1 MKNILFVFLCLMLGI
16 QANAQSDTDNPFY
29 GLRSGV
35 KMTNV
40 EQIFKNLS
48 DAVDKHADGKA
59 KILGYK
65 YLGTVKDSLE
75 VQKMV
80 RQNILN
86 APQYS
91 RGIKRAEL
99 YLDSLIID
107 HSQYVFTPQ
116 AFPMKKFLRSF
127 EGKGIFKN
135 ICQEIKV
142 GYNIYKLM
150 YMLDGKK
157 YSEFVFVNSKDMQ
170 VATSSSFWGFHLR
183 TSQQATLPI
192 GAWVHTDTSRN
203 KDKDEQKAQLDS
215 NAILCN
221 IKEAEQ
227 QDNFLKVTL
236 GDVTISHAYP
246 MEAKISDDGKC
257 FVKYKIYDNHY
268 HPVKLFLNVA
278 YSNVNNTVKLLD
290 YKIDG
295 LCNDGVATF
304 NKKDKNIVSLTYD
317 DRSKCFIGNLSG
329 MVDYLS
335 SNGSIIPDSA
345 DSILIL
351 HLSQK

>member
-1 MKNILFVFLCLMLGI
+1 MKYIFLVLFLYVGI
-16 QANAQSDTDNPFY
+16 QVNAQSDTDNPYY
-29 GLRSGV
+29 GLRSEV
-35 KMTNV
+35 KITNV

-86 APQYS
+86 APQFS
-91 RGIKRAEL
+91 RGVKRAEL
-99 YLDSLIID
+99 HIDSLIID
-107 HSQYVFTPQ
+107 HSRYFFTPQ

-127 EGKGIFKN
+127 EGKSIFKAV
-135 ICQEIKV
+135 CQEIKV

-203 KDKDEQKAQLDS
+203 KDKQKAQLDS
-215 NAILCN
+215 HAILRD
-221 IKEAEQ
+221 IEEAEQ
-227 QDNFLKVTL
+227 QDNFLKVIL

-246 MEAKISDDGKC
+246 MEAKMSDDGKC

-304 NKKDKNIVSLTYD
+304 KKKDKHTVSLTYD

-329 MVDYLS
+329 RVNYLS
-335 SNGSIIPDSA
+335 SNGSIIPNSA
-345 DSILIL
+345 DRILIL
-351 HLSQK
+351 HLPQK